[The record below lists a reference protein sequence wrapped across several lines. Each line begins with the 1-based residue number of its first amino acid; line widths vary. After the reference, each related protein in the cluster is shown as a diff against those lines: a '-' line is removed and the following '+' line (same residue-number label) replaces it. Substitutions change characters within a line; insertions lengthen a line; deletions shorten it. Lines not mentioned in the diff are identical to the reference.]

1 MNHKFFWPESMARD
15 PKFKDYDVLSF
26 GYQSACRSVG
36 FNIPEIAKDLETEL
50 NESISNK
57 TYKSLSFVAHSMGGL
72 VAREFILK
80 RHSKLKKKIPV
91 ENVVLLSTPHNGS
104 GLASAA
110 ALFCD
115 DNQLDHLKTGRGSY
129 LDGLK
134 DDWRATFWESGKRET
149 FEVSAGY
156 ELVETGALFAKTLI
170 VEKDSAVEF
179 SHRTRAFIRDH
190 SQIAKPVSEEDK
202 LYRWARQELTAVT
215 ETSLLAYSESEEK
228 RFREIIPQLQKNLS
242 GAELEKALKLLA
254 SGRLPE
260 AQALLSRF
268 EKEEDQEIERIA
280 KIRFSRAQVYELEL
294 DYPNALKY
302 YERAVQL
309 TPENTLYLN
318 DAGFMQ
324 HKMGYYDKAIEYYE
338 KALESDLKSFGPEH
352 PKVATY
358 WNNLGEAWRAK
369 GEYDKAIDYY
379 EKALASDLKSFG
391 PEHPDVAIDWNN
403 LGEAWRAKGDYDK
416 AIEYFEK
423 ALASDL
429 KSFGPEHPDVAIDW
443 NNLGLAWKS
452 KGEYD
457 KAIDYYE
464 KALVNLLR
472 NYSYQHPYV
481 GSPEKVI

>member
-1 MNHKFFWPESMARD
+1 M
-15 PKFKDYDVLSF
+15 
-26 GYQSACRSVG
+26 
-36 FNIPEIAKDLETEL
+36 
-50 NESISNK
+50 
-57 TYKSLSFVAHSMGGL
+57 
-72 VAREFILK
+72 
-80 RHSKLKKKIPV
+80 
-91 ENVVLLSTPHNGS
+91 
-104 GLASAA
+104 
-110 ALFCD
+110 
-115 DNQLDHLKTGRGSY
+115 
-129 LDGLK
+129 
-134 DDWRATFWESGKRET
+134 
-149 FEVSAGY
+149 
-156 ELVETGALFAKTLI
+156 FAKTLI

-309 TPENTLYLN
+309 TPENTLYLAY
-318 DAGFMQ
+318 AGFLQ
-324 HKMGYYDKAIEYYE
+324 DKLGHYNKAIDYFE
-338 KALESDLKSFGPEH
+338 KALASDLKSFGPEH
-352 PKVATY
+352 PKVAID
-358 WNNLGEAWRAK
+358 WNNLGAAWDSK
-369 GEYDKAIDYY
+369 GHYDKAFDYY

-403 LGEAWRAKGDYDK
+403 LGAAFYNKKEYARALS
-416 AIEYFEK
+416 YFEK
-423 ALASDL
+423 ARMVWVKAGLGHNVKVVDQWIALTKKAMAS
-429 KSFGPEHPDVAIDW
+429 
-443 NNLGLAWKS
+443 
-452 KGEYD
+452 
-457 KAIDYYE
+457 
-464 KALVNLLR
+464 R
-472 NYSYQHPYV
+472 
-481 GSPEKVI
+481 